1 MNAMHPSG
9 LPTNLP
15 NGSLPNG
22 SVSPGAT
29 VFGANLPSTSP
40 KTHPLILAAS
50 IAVIFASATAMASM
64 FGFIGSSAPK
74 ATTVTPLTS
83 AIAPVSS
90 ANASTVAATVAATS
104 ATLLA
109 APAVASEAVNT
120 PIILAPSASKAIQLP
135 AAGSEAATRNT
146 APVRPVITRTASTTG
161 PVNSPVTASKP
172 SYPVIAQNSTPPA
185 QDNPASY
192 PVGNAPVQNAPVV
205 AAAPVPDYRSAPAPQ
220 PTTQAQYI
228 DPNIGTVTSIR
239 EDQRKSQG
247 SGVGAIAG
255 GAVGGALGNQMG
267 KGNGRVAAT
276 ILGAI
281 GGGLIGNEIEK
292 SQRVVTTYV
301 ATVRMPD
308 GAIRNFN
315 FSSRPAL
322 TVGDQFDIRTAPQ
335 GSQAQ
340 YVKPRRSSPPEAVRS
355 DTMRSDNPYNT

>member
-22 SVSPGAT
+22 PVSPGAT
-29 VFGANLPSTSP
+29 VYGASLPGTSP

-64 FGFIGSSAPK
+64 FGFIGPSAPK
-74 ATTVTPLTS
+74 AAVTPLTS
-83 AIAPVSS
+83 SIAPVSS
-90 ANASTVAATVAATS
+90 ANARTVPATVAATA
-104 ATLLA
+104 ATLPA
-109 APAVASEAVNT
+109 ASSVAPEAVNA
-120 PIILAPSASKAIQLP
+120 PIVLAPSASKAIQLP

-146 APVRPVITRTASTTG
+146 AQVRPVVTRTVVATA
-161 PVNSPVTASKP
+161 PVNSPITASKP
-172 SYPVIAQNSTPPA
+172 SYPVIAQNPNPPT

-192 PVGNAPVQNAPVV
+192 PVGNSPVQNAP
-205 AAAPVPDYRSAPAPQ
+205 AIASTSPPDYRSAPAPQ
-220 PTTQAQYI
+220 QTIQAQYI

-239 EDQRKSQG
+239 EDQRKNQG

>member
-15 NGSLPNG
+15 IGSLPNG

-29 VFGANLPSTSP
+29 AYGASLPRTEP

-50 IAVIFASATAMASM
+50 IAVIIASATAMASM
-64 FGFIGSSAPK
+64 FGFIGSAAPK
-74 ATTVTPLTS
+74 APTVTPLTS
-83 AIAPVSS
+83 SIAPVSS
-90 ANASTVAATVAATS
+90 ANASTVPATVAATS
-104 ATLLA
+104 PSLTATSS
-109 APAVASEAVNT
+109 VALEAVNA
-120 PIILAPSASKAIQLP
+120 PIVLAPSASKAIQLP
-135 AAGSEAATRNT
+135 TAGSEAATRNT
-146 APVRPVITRTASTTG
+146 PVRPVVTRTASATG
-161 PVNSPVTASKP
+161 PVNSPITASKP
-172 SYPVIAQNSTPPA
+172 QYPVIAQNPNPPA
-185 QDNPASY
+185 QDNQANY
-192 PVGNAPVQNAPVV
+192 PVGNAPVQNAPVI
-205 AAAPVPDYRSAPAPQ
+205 ASSPVPDYRSAPPPQ
-220 PTTQAQYI
+220 QTTQAQYI

-239 EDQRKSQG
+239 EDQRKNQG

-308 GAIRNFN
+308 GTIRNFN

-322 TVGDQFDIRTAPQ
+322 AVGDQFDIRTAPQ

>member
-9 LPTNLP
+9 LPT
-15 NGSLPNG
+15 GSLTNG
-22 SVSPGAT
+22 SVSPGSN
-29 VFGANLPSTSP
+29 FSSLGSSP

-50 IAVIFASATAMASM
+50 IAVIFASATAMAAM
-64 FGFIGSSAPK
+64 FGLIGSPAAKAPP
-74 ATTVTPLTS
+74 ASTVTS
-83 AIAPVSS
+83 FIAPVSS
-90 ANASTVAATVAATS
+90 AVAAAS
-104 ATLLA
+104 ATLPSAPVA
-109 APAVASEAVNT
+109 ANEIANA
-120 PIILAPSASKAIQLP
+120 PIILAPSASKGIQLP
-135 AAGSEAATRNT
+135 AANTEASNRGNA
-146 APVRPVITRTASTTG
+146 AQARPAITRTTSANAPTQKPVSAS
-161 PVNSPVTASKP
+161 AP
-172 SYPVIAQNSTPPA
+172 SYPVIAQNPTPPA
-185 QDNPASY
+185 QDNPVNY
-192 PVGNAPVQNAPVV
+192 PIANAPVQNAPVV
-205 AAAPVPDYRSAPAPQ
+205 ASAPIPDYRSAPPPQ
-220 PTTQAQYI
+220 QTTQAQYV

-247 SGVGAIAG
+247 SGAGAIAG
-255 GAVGGALGNQMG
+255 GAVGGVLGNQMG

-315 FSSRPAL
+315 FSTRPAL
-322 TVGDQFDIRTAPQ
+322 SVGDQFDIRTAPS

-340 YVKPRRSSPPEAVRS
+340 YLKPRRSTPPEAVRS